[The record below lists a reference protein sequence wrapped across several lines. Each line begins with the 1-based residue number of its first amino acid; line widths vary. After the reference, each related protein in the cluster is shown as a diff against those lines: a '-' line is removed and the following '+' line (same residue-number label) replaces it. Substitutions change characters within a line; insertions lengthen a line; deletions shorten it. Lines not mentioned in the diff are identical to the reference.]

1 MTYHSPLGASGAS
14 RWMACPGSVALRV
27 ALEPSE
33 KSEDEPPAYTTD
45 GTTAHAGAAWCL
57 ENDADTWEIIGQT
70 FEGHEFT
77 LDMAKAVQV
86 YLDAVRDDIRP
97 TSLAV
102 FEKWVSDDLL
112 HADFGGTTDC
122 GVVNDSLL
130 TVSDYKNGVGVV
142 VEIRRNPQIMY
153 YAYGLIR
160 KLNDPAITTV
170 RLRVV
175 QPNAFH
181 PQGPVREWNCTVEEL
196 TEWAELELL
205 PAMRRTEVDQ
215 SLEPGSHCRF
225 CPARIVCPAMSG
237 MWGAFAGASAGDAPA
252 LSDAELGRQYQ
263 LTEAVMIYKK
273 ALGDEVYRR
282 LLHGKEV
289 PFVQLEEKTADRAW
303 KDGAEDRFKAEYG
316 DKAYSN
322 PKLLS
327 PAQMEKVD
335 PAAKP
340 LVKEWA
346 YQPKSGYTVGLIGKT
361 KKRPVQVRTATE
373 VFKAALE
380 ELLQENDNV

>member
-1 MTYHSPLGASGAS
+1 MK
-14 RWMACPGSVALRV
+14 CPGSVALRV

-181 PQGPVREWNCTVEEL
+181 PDGPVREWNCTVEEL

-225 CPARIVCPAMSG
+225 CPASIVCPAMSG
-237 MWGAFAGASAGDAPA
+237 MWGAFAGASAGDVPA

-282 LLHGKEV
+282 LLKGKEV
-289 PFVQLEEKTADRAW
+289 PFTQLEENTADRVW
-303 KDGAEDRFKAEYG
+303 KDGAEARFIAEFG
-316 DKAYSN
+316 TRAMTD
-322 PKLLS
+322 PKLRS
-327 PAQMEKVD
+327 PAQMEAVD
-335 PAAKP
+335 PSAKA

-346 YQPKSGYTVGLIGKT
+346 YQPKTGYTVGLIGKT
-361 KKRPVQVRTATE
+361 KKRPVQVQVRTATE

-380 ELLQENDNV
+380 ELNKENDNA